1 MNMQDKIELILS
13 RYLII
18 MGGKYGQ
25 GKSLS
30 MTALIYF
37 FIMAQQRNKILTNMP
52 IRFKMFDENIN
63 LTPLISTKQFD
74 EIENNSLIVWDE
86 MYIDLFNRNS
96 NSVKNK
102 YVSIF
107 SRDIRKINGRI
118 IGSVQF
124 FDMLEKNM
132 NLILEI
138 IIIPKYI
145 KKYSMDRKKDMI
157 ERLKNKDFWI
167 DWLVIDKVE
176 DSEFHIKLN
185 LYPFLDCYDT
195 NFKPSALFLD
205 HSEYIDKLVKKKRE
219 YELFNDIKDSEL
231 ELRAEYFL
239 DCLENVTGEL
249 NV

>member
-37 FIMAQQRNKILTNMP
+37 FIMAQQRNKILSNMP
-52 IRFKMFDENIN
+52 VRFKMFDENIQ
-63 LTPLISTKQFD
+63 LTPLISTSQFD
-74 EIENNSLIVWDE
+74 EIEDDSLILWDE

-96 NSVKNK
+96 NSVINK

-145 KKYSMDRKKDMI
+145 KQYSKDRKKDML
-157 ERLKNKDFWI
+157 ERLKNKDFWV

-176 DSEFHIKLN
+176 DIEFHIKLN
-185 LYPFLDCYDT
+185 LYPFLNCYDT
-195 NFKPSALFLD
+195 NFKPRALFLN
-205 HSEYIDKLVKKKRE
+205 HSEYVDKLIKKKRE

-239 DCLENVTGEL
+239 ECLEKVTGEI